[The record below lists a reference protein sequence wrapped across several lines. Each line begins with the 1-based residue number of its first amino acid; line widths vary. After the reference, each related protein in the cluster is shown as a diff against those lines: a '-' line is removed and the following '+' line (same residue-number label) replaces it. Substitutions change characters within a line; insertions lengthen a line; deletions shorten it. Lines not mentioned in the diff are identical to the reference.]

1 MVEGSSGAPS
11 VDYVATCARGT
22 ERALTGEL
30 QRLGM
35 RNVQPSHGSVAFA
48 GGEDDGMRACLW
60 SRTALR
66 ILSTLVHRK
75 TPDLDAD
82 GLYDVV
88 RAIPWHEHMA
98 PGRTFAVEATGA
110 TPALRHTGFIALRA
124 KDAIVDALQAQRGER
139 PDVDAKHPDVPVAI
153 HVGPRAVSVS
163 LDLGGT
169 SLHRRGYRPPGAEA
183 PMKETL
189 AASLLLFTG
198 YRGDQAFCD
207 PLAGTGTLAIEAA
220 WIAQGRAPGLGRRFA
235 FERGSDFLGARQ
247 GRWHR
252 MLHEARESLKTKGLP
267 PILARELFAEPMK
280 LLQQSVA
287 LAGLTDVVRVEK
299 GDVRTLELA
308 GDVGTVVTN
317 PPYAERMG
325 KPLQILGLYRA
336 MGEAAARWHGWNIHV
351 LTGHPR
357 FEQAFGHR
365 HVRQRDVFN
374 GPLPCQF
381 LSYRIPKRSG
391 GSRSTSEASSE

>member
-1 MVEGSSGAPS
+1 MVDGSPGASS
-11 VDYVATCARGT
+11 VDYVATCALGT
-22 ERALTGEL
+22 ERALAGEL

-35 RNVQPSHGSVAFA
+35 RDVQASHGSVAFV

-66 ILSTLVHRK
+66 VLLPLVHKK

-88 RAIPWHEHMA
+88 RAISWQDHLA
-98 PGRTFAVEATGA
+98 PRRTFAVEATGA

-124 KDAIVDALQAQRGER
+124 KDAIVDAVKAHRGER
-139 PDVDAKHPDVPVAI
+139 PDVDAKHPDVPIAI
-153 HVGPRAVSVS
+153 HVGPRSVSVS
-163 LDLGGT
+163 LDLGGG

-235 FERGSDFLGARQ
+235 FERAPDFLGARQ

-252 MLHEARESLKTKGLP
+252 MQQEARDAIKTRGLP

-280 LLQQSVA
+280 LLRQSVE
-287 LAGLTDVVRVEK
+287 LAGVTEVVRVEK
-299 GDVRTLELA
+299 GDVRTLELE
-308 GDVGTVVTN
+308 GDIGTVVMN
-317 PPYAERMG
+317 PPYAERLG

-336 MGEAAARWHGWNIHV
+336 MGEAAARWHGWNVHV
-351 LTGHPR
+351 LSGNPG
-357 FEQAFGHR
+357 FEKAFGHTPVKR
-365 HVRQRDVFN
+365 REVFN
-374 GPLPCQF
+374 GPVACQF
-381 LSYRIPKRSG
+381 LSYRVPRKG
-391 GSRSTSEASSE
+391 